1 MQFLA
6 IEIYKS
12 KNKLNQS
19 VSCEK
24 HIRKKIF
31 HIHLEGVFLSLNSK
45 LNFFMMKAV
54 IIQKPWTGFYIITT
68 SAMKELNT
76 QKYGI
81 KSLTF
86 RGSILWN
93 SLVPIKL
100 KNVNFCKNFA
110 LTSYC

>member
-1 MQFLA
+1 
-6 IEIYKS
+6 
-12 KNKLNQS
+12 
-19 VSCEK
+19 
-24 HIRKKIF
+24 
-31 HIHLEGVFLSLNSK
+31 
-45 LNFFMMKAV
+45 MMKAV